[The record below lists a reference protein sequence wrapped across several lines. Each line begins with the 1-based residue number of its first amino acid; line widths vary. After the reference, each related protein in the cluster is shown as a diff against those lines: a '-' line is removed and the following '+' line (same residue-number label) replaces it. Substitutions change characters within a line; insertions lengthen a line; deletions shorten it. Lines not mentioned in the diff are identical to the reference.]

1 MQVVQ
6 FRKNNCI
13 AHYVNNYDNSM
24 LSYMYLQISHI
35 LSEQFPDCPEEL
47 IDNIA
52 KELQRYIVDHMYVP

>member
-1 MQVVQ
+1 
-6 FRKNNCI
+6 
-13 AHYVNNYDNSM
+13 M